1 MIVCFGEVLVDCL
14 PNEEVIG
21 GAPFNVAI
29 HLKRLGNEVDF
40 VSSIGA
46 DEKGMRI
53 QGLLD
58 NEGLSDFVTL
68 SKEHPT
74 GYVSVWFEGNE
85 PKYTIHEPCSWQ
97 YLSVSQHKETPEIIV
112 FGSLGTFFAD
122 NKEAIKVYRDRYPD
136 AKFLCDLNLRAPM
149 YSKQHVEFCLEM
161 TDILKVN
168 EDEFEYLKNEVF
180 QVSTDEEVLGVLNES
195 YGIAQVMLT
204 KAEKGV
210 EVFWDEQRV
219 KAPAPKVPASAFQ
232 DAIGAGDSFTAVF
245 IDLLLKYPEKLE
257 SNIGQALSFA
267 SKICANKG
275 AIPASLELYEN
286 VGY

>member
-1 MIVCFGEVLVDCL
+1 MDCL